1 MEGMG
6 IGNAEYLGI
15 ISTQH
20 RAAPLTLT
28 LLGLCGLCSTCD
40 NVSDKNILPCFTP
53 IRRNKVWHFI
63 KTFL

>member
-1 MEGMG
+1 MEGIG

-15 ISTQH
+15 ISTAA
-20 RAAPLTLT
+20 RGAPLTLT
-28 LLGLCGLCSTCD
+28 LLGLCSTCD

-53 IRRNKVWHFI
+53 IRRNKLWHFI